1 MAKTNIAAFAQT
13 PKTSTA
19 VATAATA
26 NIATDVPTN
35 LVQLMQAGVD
45 GAIVTRLSAEP
56 RATLTGATS
65 LVLFLAKSADAYATM
80 RLIDSVTMPAQTL
93 GTAAGITKTYFGDY
107 SETTP
112 LRLEAGDRL
121 YFGTQVALA
130 GGIVAKAEY
139 TDF

>member
-13 PKTSTA
+13 PRTATA
-19 VATAATA
+19 VATAAA
-26 NIATDVPTN
+26 ASIGTDAPTGV
-35 LVQLMQAGVD
+35 VQLLQAGAD

-80 RLIDSVTMPAQTL
+80 RLIDSVTMPVQTL
-93 GTAAGITKTYFGDY
+93 STSAGITKTYFGDY
-107 SETTP
+107 AETTP

-121 YFGTQVALA
+121 YFGSQVALA
-130 GGIVAKAEY
+130 AGIVAKAEY